1 MVYCGGLVDLFKV
14 CTNWSKPLQISI
26 NAVSFSDSIFVLNS
40 NKNFPSPCLISKLD
54 CDFNTRSDCFAFKG
68 AVSRLGFVFF
78 ISSDIWYNYEYIFI
92 CEDDIKF
99 LNPILFLE
107 QLDLFLSTSRSWDV
121 ILVAGNNMIPYTP
134 IDSTCIQVTNC
145 QTTTGYIVKR
155 EYYNKLID
163 NFKEGIQKQIKEP
176 SVPEYKID
184 KYWFKLQRDDNWFL
198 IIPLSV
204 IQREDYSDIEKKVTD
219 FSNYMLNYKK
229 AYKNK

>member
-1 MVYCGGLVDLFKV
+1 MAEF
-14 CTNWSKPLQISI
+14 
-26 NAVSFSDSIFVLNS
+26 
-40 NKNFPSPCLISKLD
+40 ISKINTMYINLLNRTD
-54 CDFNTRSDCFAFKG
+54 RKEHVINELKKLGINDNVERFNAIKLENG
-68 AVSRLGFVFF
+68 ALGC
-78 ISSDIWYNYEYIFI
+78 SMSHLKCLELAKQKNYEYIFI

-107 QLDLFLSTSRSWDV
+107 QLDRFLSTSRSWDV

-134 IDSTCIQVTNC
+134 IDNTCIKVSNC

-219 FSNYMLNYKK
+219 FSNYMLNYNK
-229 AYKNK
+229 AYKK

>member
-1 MVYCGGLVDLFKV
+1 MAEF
-14 CTNWSKPLQISI
+14 
-26 NAVSFSDSIFVLNS
+26 
-40 NKNFPSPCLISKLD
+40 ISKINTMYINLLNRTD
-54 CDFNTRSDCFAFKG
+54 RKEHVINELKKLGINDNVERFNAIKLENG
-68 AVSRLGFVFF
+68 ALGC
-78 ISSDIWYNYEYIFI
+78 SMSHLKCLELAKQKNYEYIFI

-107 QLDLFLSTSRSWDV
+107 QLDSFLSTSRSWDV

-134 IDSTCIQVTNC
+134 IDNTCIKVSNC

-219 FSNYMLNYKK
+219 FSNYMLNYNK
-229 AYKNK
+229 AFKPSAKFNKGNK